1 MKLPRE
7 VTIARAKVTDYLLV
21 RQDRGDKSAFL
32 QRGGYSLHNPSQLI
46 ADLNGLARES
56 DAALVEENE
65 FGRYYEVSG
74 FLLGPTGVR
83 LRVRTIWI
91 TEHLS
96 GRTKFITLIPLKV
109 FRR

>member
-1 MKLPRE
+1 MKLPADA
-7 VTIARAKVTDYLLV
+7 VIARSKVTDYLLV

-32 QRGGYSLHNPSQLI
+32 ERGGYSPLNPSQLI
-46 ADLNGLARES
+46 ADLIRLARES
-56 DAALVEENE
+56 DAVLVEENE
-65 FGRYYEVSG
+65 FGRYYEVLG

-96 GRTKFITLIPLKV
+96 GSTKFITLIPQGV